1 MYTVHVPASQ
11 LLSELGIFST
21 PGPCAS
27 PEQTEPCADNPISQ
41 PKRYHRAPRK
51 QIPAQN
57 TALGQPEEELRLLTA
72 PPNRF
77 GFPAVSLPLTTSGF
91 QGQAEPFPC
100 CDIASGRV
108 RRCSQI
114 LLLAQHL
121 LRCSHCCPA
130 LRHPQWPLGAYQP
143 LGWHRMHP
151 REPARGKG
159 HGEPQGPLPLC
170 LATAKPGHAL
180 GYPPLSIGCGAG
192 AELAWCTPPCCHLG
206 WLKPPQD
213 TVWDMGT
220 PHGSLA
226 RQPGAVEVHLLT
238 SAIVPAHRH
247 WWSLA
252 APALSRSEATP
263 CPHGGEGQGGG
274 GAGATGAERTAGH
287 SQLGTGAQ
295 MVLPESCS
303 SDQQVTGQER
313 GLLGGEQSR

>member
-27 PEQTEPCADNPISQ
+27 PEQTEPCCADNPISQ

-72 PPNRF
+72 LPNRF
-77 GFPAVSLPLTTSGF
+77 DFPAVSLLLTTSGF

-108 RRCSQI
+108 RRFPNSAFGTASAQVQP
-114 LLLAQHL
+114 LLPSTSASPVASGCTPALGLAQDA
-121 LRCSHCCPA
+121 PK
-130 LRHPQWPLGAYQP
+130 GASK
-143 LGWHRMHP
+143 G
-151 REPARGKG
+151 EGARGASG
-159 HGEPQGPLPLC
+159 
-170 LATAKPGHAL
+170 TAAFVSGYSKTWACPGS
-180 GYPPLSIGCGAG
+180 PPLSIGCGAG
-192 AELAWCTPPCCHLG
+192 DELAWCTPPCCHLG
-206 WLKPPQD
+206 WLEPPQD

-226 RQPGAVEVHLLT
+226 WQPGAVEVHLLT

-247 WWSLA
+247 WRSLA
-252 APALSRSEATP
+252 APALSRSKATP

-287 SQLGTGAQ
+287 SQLGTGTQ